1 MRFALMNDEKT
12 DPQPKLHGYCPHC
25 GEEVISK
32 CGRVKIWHWAHK
44 SREVCDPWWEN
55 ETEWHRA
62 WKDNFPREWQEISAL
77 DPETGETH
85 IADVKTSHGM
95 VVEFQHSPMP
105 PEEMAARERF
115 YGNMIWIVD
124 GLRGD
129 LDLGY
134 FRLGLGSTPI
144 QRSPLAYAFEW
155 WGRSRFMHNW
165 SGAKSRVFIDFGD
178 SLTEGDPVVWWLI
191 FFDQKANRGAVG
203 PYPKDLLIEAILS
216 GKEIGA
222 TYLPTSE
229 ENAETPEQGNES
241 GNK

>member
-1 MRFALMNDEKT
+1 MRFALVNDEKT
-12 DPQPKLHGYCPHC
+12 DPQPKLHGHCPHC

-62 WKDNFPREWQEISAL
+62 WKDNFPKEWQEISAL
-77 DPETGETH
+77 DPETRETH
-85 IADVKTSHGM
+85 IADVKTSHGL

-105 PEEMAARERF
+105 PEEMAAREHF

-124 GLRGD
+124 GLRSEFD
-129 LDLGY
+129 LSY

-144 QRSPLAYAFEW
+144 QTNPLAYGFEW
-155 WGRSRFMHNW
+155 WGRSRFIHNW
-165 SGAKSRVFIDFGD
+165 SGAKSRVFIDFGN
-178 SLTEGDPVVWWLI
+178 SLTKGDPVVWRLI

-203 PYPKDLLIEAILS
+203 PYPKHLLIEAILR
-216 GKEIGA
+216 GQEIGVP
-222 TYLPTSE
+222 YLPTPEESATTLESE
-229 ENAETPEQGNES
+229 NQSENR
-241 GNK
+241 

>member
-1 MRFALMNDEKT
+1 MRFALVNDEKAN
-12 DPQPKLHGYCPHC
+12 PQPKVHGRCPHC

-62 WKDNFPREWQEISAL
+62 WKDNFPKEWQEISAL

-95 VVEFQHSPMP
+95 VVEFQHSTMP
-105 PEEMAARERF
+105 PEELAARERF

-124 GLRGD
+124 GLRSD

-134 FRLGLGSTPI
+134 FRIGLGSTPI
-144 QRSPLAYAFEW
+144 QTNPLAYAFAW
-155 WGRSRFMHNW
+155 SGPDRRLAGRSHL
-165 SGAKSRVFIDFGD
+165 A
-178 SLTEGDPVVWWLI
+178 
-191 FFDQKANRGAVG
+191 
-203 PYPKDLLIEAILS
+203 
-216 GKEIGA
+216 
-222 TYLPTSE
+222 
-229 ENAETPEQGNES
+229 AESSKPPAY
-241 GNK
+241 